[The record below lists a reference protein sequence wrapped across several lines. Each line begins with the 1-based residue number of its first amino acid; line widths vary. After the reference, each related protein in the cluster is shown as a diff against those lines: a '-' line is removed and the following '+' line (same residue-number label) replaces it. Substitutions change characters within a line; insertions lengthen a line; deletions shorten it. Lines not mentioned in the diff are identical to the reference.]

1 MEDHPHS
8 GCVSITHADGPYHC
22 RCPDCLSKCDQG
34 SLVFLGQE
42 QIIRTNCTVDFANRV
57 AERFCE
63 RWPDRLLQI
72 LRHHQTIP
80 PPAVPVHPNVMVKL
94 ACSPHGFVAFSRP
107 LEDPAGN
114 HWVFQRAIEGW
125 AEKGVP
131 LAYYGYNPHSTFAHA
146 RSRRGDVSTRTSAG
160 CTARASWAP
169 SSRARAPCGASTA

>member
-1 MEDHPHS
+1 M
-8 GCVSITHADGPYHC
+8 SITHADGPYHC